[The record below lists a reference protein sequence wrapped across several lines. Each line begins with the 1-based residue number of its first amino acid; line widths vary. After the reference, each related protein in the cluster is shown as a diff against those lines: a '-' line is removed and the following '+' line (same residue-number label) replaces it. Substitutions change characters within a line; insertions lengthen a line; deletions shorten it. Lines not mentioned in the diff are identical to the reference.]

1 MKELVSMEDVV
12 KVVETGLGA
21 FSRPD
26 GGVVQ
31 PVRSVVP
38 VTEHSGWVG
47 RHQYLSISLMHVY
60 TCILCVVYNNY
71 ILETIMELYLG
82 RSVHVSFIQFL
93 CSDASLLS

>member
-1 MKELVSMEDVV
+1 MEDVV

-47 RHQYLSISLMHVY
+47 RHQYLAHDACIYHVLFTINYTQDNNGLVLGYTVSL
-60 TCILCVVYNNY
+60 
-71 ILETIMELYLG
+71 
-82 RSVHVSFIQFL
+82 Q
-93 CSDASLLS
+93 

>member
-1 MKELVSMEDVV
+1 MVTGVCKSAPLYIPGSWVKELVSMEDVV

-47 RHQYLSISLMHVY
+47 RHQYLSS
-60 TCILCVVYNNY
+60 
-71 ILETIMELYLG
+71 
-82 RSVHVSFIQFL
+82 
-93 CSDASLLS
+93 

>member
-1 MKELVSMEDVV
+1 MCINMVTGVGESAPLYIPGSRVKELVSMEDIV

-31 PVRSVVP
+31 PVRSVIP

-47 RHQYLSISLMHVY
+47 RHQYLSS
-60 TCILCVVYNNY
+60 
-71 ILETIMELYLG
+71 
-82 RSVHVSFIQFL
+82 
-93 CSDASLLS
+93 